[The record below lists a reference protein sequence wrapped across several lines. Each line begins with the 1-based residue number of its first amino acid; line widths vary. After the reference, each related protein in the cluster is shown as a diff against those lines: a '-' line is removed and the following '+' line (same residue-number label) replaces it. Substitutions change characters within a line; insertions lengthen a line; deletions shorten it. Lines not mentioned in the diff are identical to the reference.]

1 MSLLN
6 GPDDVFAARSAARR
20 RLKLALIALLGIC
33 LGAFSAPL
41 LIHLFGVQ
49 LERAPAWVGVLLL
62 LIPVVAGASAL
73 LLLARRRR
81 AGAAHDPMQVRGP
94 H

>member
-1 MSLLN
+1 
-6 GPDDVFAARSAARR
+6 
-20 RLKLALIALLGIC
+20 
-33 LGAFSAPL
+33 L

-81 AGAAHDPMQVRGP
+81 AGAARDPMQVRGP